1 MIAVAEARRRILA
14 GLAPVPAEQIG
25 LAEAAGRTLA
35 APVVAR
41 VTQPPA
47 AVSAMDGYAVRAADV
62 ANVPVRLAVI
72 GAAPAGKPFAGTV
85 GPGQAVRI
93 FTGAPMPAG
102 SDAVVIQENA
112 RAEGQNVLVV
122 ESAAPGRHV
131 RRAGLDFAAGEA
143 KLAAGRTLT
152 PRDVGLAAAMN
163 VPWLSVRR
171 RPRITILATGDE
183 IVQPG
188 EPLGPGQIVSS
199 NAWALGAFVA
209 ANGGQP
215 VNLGIAPDDEAA
227 LRALAA
233 GAAGCDALVTSGG
246 ASVGDHDLVQR
257 ALGAAGLK
265 VDFWQIAM
273 RPGKPLMFGA
283 LGGVPVLGLPGN
295 PVSSMVCALLFL
307 GPMLAALLGRAETD
321 PPRATARLGADL
333 PANDRREDY
342 LRARLARPPS
352 QGPAALPVATPA
364 ATQDSSML
372 ATLAEAD
379 ALIVRAPHAPPAKTG
394 DPVDIL
400 PLGQTATAI

>member
-1 MIAVAEARRRILA
+1 MIAVAEARRRILV

-25 LAEAAGRTLA
+25 LAAALGRTLA

-62 ANVPVRLAVI
+62 ANVPARLAVI

-102 SDAVVIQENA
+102 ADAVVIQENA
-112 RAEGQNVLVV
+112 RAEGDHVSVAENV
-122 ESAAPGRHV
+122 APGRYV

-143 KLAAGRTLT
+143 KLPAGRTLT

-163 VPWLSVRR
+163 VPWLAVRR
-171 RPRITILATGDE
+171 RPRIALLATGDE

-188 EPLGPGQIVSS
+188 EPIGPGQIVSS
-199 NAWALGAFVA
+199 NAWALAAFVSA
-209 ANGGQP
+209 QGGEP
-215 VNLGIAPDDEAA
+215 VNLGIAPDDETA

-246 ASVGDHDLVQR
+246 ASVGDHDLVQK
-257 ALGAAGLK
+257 ALGAVGLK

-321 PPRATARLGADL
+321 PPRATARLGAGL

-342 LRARLARPPS
+342 LRARLSRPPG
-352 QGPAALPVATPA
+352 QDLVATPA

-372 ATLAEAD
+372 ATLAAAD
-379 ALIVRAPHAPPAKTG
+379 ALIVRPPLAPPAKTG
-394 DPVDIL
+394 DTVDIL
-400 PLGQTATAI
+400 PLGQTAATI